1 MNDRILEAIKKLKDL
16 QDNTNKSVKELQNNT
31 DKSVKDLS
39 REVDTIKKDLEK
51 ELERVNDVNI
61 HKIIS
66 EMTKQVD
73 IYAIANKEWYKN
85 GKPMGIRA
93 EGKDGKDGEQGPQGI
108 QGPVGPT
115 GKDGKPGKDGKDG
128 KPGKDG
134 KDGKPGKDGSV
145 PIFKIRKVYLDSEG
159 QAKVSMEKEGDVYY
173 LTFTIPQ
180 GVQGVMG
187 FPGEDA
193 TINGMNTINI
203 LEGKNIKIKQEGKN
217 LTISSTGG
225 SGGTSD
231 YKELENKPKINN
243 VELTGNKTLSDL
255 GIDQDFI
262 KSESDPTVPNH
273 VKSITEQ
280 DIANWNDKPTVP
292 TKTSDLE
299 NDSGFID
306 KNVNNLTNYYT
317 KTYIDETI
325 GNIETLLGGI

>member
-16 QDNTNKSVKELQNNT
+16 QDNTSKSIKDLQDNT

-39 REVDTIKKDLEK
+39 REVNENKKDLEK
-51 ELERVNDVNI
+51 ELERVNDANI
-61 HKIIS
+61 YKIIS

-93 EGKDGKDGEQGPQGI
+93 EGKDGEQGPQGI
-108 QGPVGPT
+108 QGPIGPA

-159 QAKVSMEKEGDVYY
+159 QAKVSMEKEGDTYY
-173 LTFTIPQ
+173 LTFPIPQ

-193 TINGMNTINI
+193 TINGMNTLNI
-203 LEGKNIKIKQEGKN
+203 LEGKNIKITQEGKN
-217 LTISSTGG
+217 LIISSTGG

-231 YKELENKPKINN
+231 YKDLKNKPKIND
-243 VELTGNKTLSDL
+243 VELSGNKSLSDL
-255 GIDQDFI
+255 GIDQDFV
-262 KSESDPTVPNH
+262 KSESDPTVPSH
-273 VKSITEQ
+273 VKSITTQ
-280 DIANWNDKPTVP
+280 NITNWNNKV
-292 TKTSDLE
+292 
-299 NDSGFID
+299 D
-306 KNVNNLTNYYT
+306 KNVNDLTNYYN

-325 GNIETLLGGI
+325 GDIGSLLGGI

>member
-73 IYAIANKEWYKN
+73 IYTIANKEWYKN

-115 GKDGKPGKDGKDG
+115 GKDGKPGKDG
-128 KPGKDG
+128 
-134 KDGKPGKDGSV
+134 SV
-145 PIFKIRKVYLDSEG
+145 PVFKVKKVYLDSEG

-180 GVQGVMG
+180 GIQGVMG

-203 LEGKNIKIKQEGKN
+203 LEGNNIKIKQEGKN
-217 LTISSTGG
+217 LIISSTGG

-231 YKELENKPKINN
+231 YKDLKNKPKIND
-243 VELTGNKTLSDL
+243 VELIGNKTLSDL

-262 KSESDPTVPNH
+262 KSESDPTVPSY

-280 DIANWNDKPTVP
+280 DIANWNNKV
-292 TKTSDLE
+292 
-299 NDSGFID
+299 D
-306 KNVNNLTNYYT
+306 KNVNNLTNYYN
-317 KTYIDETI
+317 KTYIDTTI
-325 GNIETLLGGI
+325 GDIESLLSEV

>member
-16 QDNTNKSVKELQNNT
+16 QDNTSKSVKDLQDNT

-39 REVDTIKKDLEK
+39 KEVSEIKKDLEK
-51 ELERVNDVNI
+51 ELERVNDINI

-108 QGPVGPT
+108 QGPIGPA
-115 GKDGKPGKDGKDG
+115 
-128 KPGKDG
+128 G

-145 PIFKIRKVYLDSEG
+145 PIFKIRKVYLNSEG
-159 QAKVSMEKEGDVYY
+159 QAKVSMEKEGDTYY

-203 LEGKNIKIKQEGKN
+203 LEGKNIKITQEGKN
-217 LTISSTGG
+217 LIISSTGG

-231 YKELENKPKINN
+231 YKDLKNKPKIND
-243 VELTGNKTLSDL
+243 VELSGNKSLSDL
-255 GIDQDFI
+255 GIDQDFV
-262 KSESDPTVPNH
+262 KSESDPTVPSH
-273 VKSITEQ
+273 VKAITEQ

-325 GNIETLLGGI
+325 GNIESLLNTL

>member
-1 MNDRILEAIKKLKDL
+1 MNERILEAIKKLKDL
-16 QDNTNKSVKELQNNT
+16 QDNTDKFVKGLQDNT

-39 REVDTIKKDLEK
+39 KEVNDIRKDLEK

-61 HKIIS
+61 HKIIA

-145 PIFKIRKVYLDSEG
+145 PIFKVRKVYLDSEG
-159 QAKVSMEKEGDVYY
+159 QAKVSMEKEGDIYY

-180 GVQGVMG
+180 GIQGVMG

-193 TINGMNTINI
+193 TINGMNTVNI
-203 LEGKNIKIKQEGKN
+203 LEGNNIKITQEGKN

-231 YKELENKPKINN
+231 YKDLENKPKIND
-243 VELTGNKTLSDL
+243 VELSGNKSLSDL
-255 GIDQDFI
+255 GIDQEFI
-262 KSESDPTVPNH
+262 KKESDPTVPSH
-273 VKSITEQ
+273 VKAITEQ
-280 DIANWNDKPTVP
+280 NITKWNNKV
-292 TKTSDLE
+292 
-299 NDSGFID
+299 D
-306 KNVNNLTNYYT
+306 KNVSDLDNYYN
-317 KTYIDETI
+317 KTYIDDTI
-325 GNIETLLGGI
+325 GDIESLLGGI

>member
-16 QDNTNKSVKELQNNT
+16 QDNTSKSIKDLQDNT

-39 REVDTIKKDLEK
+39 REVNEIKKDLEK
-51 ELERVNDVNI
+51 ELERVNDANI
-61 HKIIS
+61 YKIIS

-108 QGPVGPT
+108 QGPIGPA
-115 GKDGKPGKDGKDG
+115 
-128 KPGKDG
+128 G

-145 PIFKIRKVYLDSEG
+145 PIFKIRKVYLNSEG
-159 QAKVSMEKEGDVYY
+159 QAKVSMEKEGDTYY

-203 LEGKNIKIKQEGKN
+203 LEGKNIKITQEGKN
-217 LTISSTGG
+217 LIISSTGG

-231 YKELENKPKINN
+231 YKDLKNKPKIND
-243 VELTGNKTLSDL
+243 VELIGNKTLSDL
-255 GIDQDFI
+255 GIDQDFV
-262 KSESDPTVPNH
+262 KSESDPTVPSH
-273 VKSITEQ
+273 VKAITTHNIT
-280 DIANWNDKPTVP
+280 DWNNKV
-292 TKTSDLE
+292 
-299 NDSGFID
+299 D
-306 KNVNNLTNYYT
+306 KNVNDLTNYYN
-317 KTYIDETI
+317 KTYIDKTI
-325 GNIETLLGGI
+325 GDIESLLGGI

>member
-16 QDNTNKSVKELQNNT
+16 QDNTSKSVKDLQNNT

-39 REVDTIKKDLEK
+39 KEVSEIKKDLEK
-51 ELERVNDVNI
+51 ELERVNDINI

-134 KDGKPGKDGSV
+134 SV
-145 PIFKIRKVYLDSEG
+145 PIFKIRKVYLNSEG
-159 QAKVSMEKEGDVYY
+159 QAKVSMEKEGDTYY

-203 LEGKNIKIKQEGKN
+203 LEGNNIKIKQEGKN
-217 LTISSTGG
+217 LIISSTGG

-231 YKELENKPKINN
+231 YKDLKNKPKIND
-243 VELTGNKTLSDL
+243 VELSGNKSLSDL
-255 GIDQDFI
+255 GIDQDFV
-262 KSESDPTVPNH
+262 KSESDPTVPSH
-273 VKSITEQ
+273 VKSITTQ
-280 DIANWNDKPTVP
+280 NITNWNNK
-292 TKTSDLE
+292 
-299 NDSGFID
+299 ID
-306 KNVNNLTNYYT
+306 KNVSDLVNYYD
-317 KTYIDETI
+317 KTYIDDVI
-325 GNIETLLGGI
+325 GDIGSLLGGI

>member
-16 QDNTNKSVKELQNNT
+16 QDNTSRSIKDLQDNT

-39 REVDTIKKDLEK
+39 REINEIKKDLEK
-51 ELERVNDVNI
+51 ELERVNDANI
-61 HKIIS
+61 YKIIS

-108 QGPVGPT
+108 QGPIGPA

-145 PIFKIRKVYLDSEG
+145 PIFKIRKVYLNSEG
-159 QAKVSMEKEGDVYY
+159 QAKVSMEKEGDIYY

-203 LEGKNIKIKQEGKN
+203 LEGNNIKIKQEGKN

-231 YKELENKPKINN
+231 YKDLKNKPKIND
-243 VELTGNKTLSDL
+243 VELSGNKSLSDL
-255 GIDQDFI
+255 GIDQDFV
-262 KSESDPTVPNH
+262 KSESDPTVPSH
-273 VKSITEQ
+273 VKSITTQ
-280 DIANWNDKPTVP
+280 NITDWNNKV
-292 TKTSDLE
+292 
-299 NDSGFID
+299 D
-306 KNVNNLTNYYT
+306 KNVNDLTNYYN

-325 GNIETLLGGI
+325 GDIGSLLGGI

>member
-16 QDNTNKSVKELQNNT
+16 QDNTSKSVKDLQNNT

-39 REVDTIKKDLEK
+39 KEVSEIKKDLEK
-51 ELERVNDVNI
+51 ELERVNDINI

-115 GKDGKPGKDGKDG
+115 GKDGKPGKDG
-128 KPGKDG
+128 
-134 KDGKPGKDGSV
+134 SV
-145 PIFKIRKVYLDSEG
+145 PIFKIRKVYLNSEG
-159 QAKVSMEKEGDVYY
+159 QAKVSMEKEGDTYY

-203 LEGKNIKIKQEGKN
+203 LEGNNIKIKQEGKN
-217 LTISSTGG
+217 LIISSTGG

-231 YKELENKPKINN
+231 YKDLKNKPKIND
-243 VELTGNKTLSDL
+243 VELIGNKTLSDL
-255 GIDQDFI
+255 GIDQDFV
-262 KSESDPTVPNH
+262 KSESDPTVPSH
-273 VKSITEQ
+273 VKSITTQ
-280 DIANWNDKPTVP
+280 NITNWNNKV
-292 TKTSDLE
+292 
-299 NDSGFID
+299 D
-306 KNVNNLTNYYT
+306 KNVSDLANYYN
-317 KTYIDETI
+317 KTYIDDTI
-325 GNIETLLGGI
+325 GDIGSLLGGI

>member
-16 QDNTNKSVKELQNNT
+16 QDNTSKSIKDLQDNT

-39 REVDTIKKDLEK
+39 REVNEIKKDLEK
-51 ELERVNDVNI
+51 ELERVNDANI
-61 HKIIS
+61 YKIIS

-108 QGPVGPT
+108 QGPIGPA

-134 KDGKPGKDGSV
+134 NV

-159 QAKVSMEKEGDVYY
+159 QAKVSMEKEGNTYY

-193 TINGMNTINI
+193 TINGMNTLNI
-203 LEGKNIKIKQEGKN
+203 LEGNNIKIKQEGKN
-217 LTISSTGG
+217 LIISSTGG

-231 YKELENKPKINN
+231 YKELENKPKIND
-243 VELTGNKTLSDL
+243 VELIGNKTLSDL
-255 GIDQDFI
+255 GIDQDFV
-262 KSESDPTVPNH
+262 KSESDPTVPSH
-273 VKSITEQ
+273 VKAITTKNIT
-280 DIANWNDKPTVP
+280 DWNNKV
-292 TKTSDLE
+292 
-299 NDSGFID
+299 D
-306 KNVNNLTNYYT
+306 KNVNNLTNYYN
-317 KTYIDETI
+317 KNYIDGII
-325 GNIETLLGGI
+325 GDIESLLGGI

>member
-16 QDNTNKSVKELQNNT
+16 QDNTNKSVKDLQDNT

-39 REVDTIKKDLEK
+39 KEVNEIKKDLEK

-85 GKPMGIRA
+85 GKPMGIIA

-115 GKDGKPGKDGKDG
+115 GKDGKPGKDG
-128 KPGKDG
+128 
-134 KDGKPGKDGSV
+134 SI

-159 QAKVSMEKEGDVYY
+159 QAKVSMEKEGDTYY

-203 LEGKNIKIKQEGKN
+203 LEGKNIKITQEGKN
-217 LTISSTGG
+217 LIISSTGG

-231 YKELENKPKINN
+231 YKDLENKPKINN
-243 VELTGNKTLSDL
+243 VELSGNKTLSDL
-255 GIDQDFI
+255 GIDQDFV
-262 KSESDPTVPNH
+262 KSESDPTVPSH
-273 VKSITEQ
+273 VKAITEQ
-280 DIANWNDKPTVP
+280 DIANWNNKPAVP
-292 TKTSDLE
+292 TKTSDLT

-325 GNIETLLGGI
+325 GNIESLLGEI

>member
-134 KDGKPGKDGSV
+134 SV
-145 PIFKIRKVYLDSEG
+145 PIFKIRKVYLNSEG
-159 QAKVSMEKEGDVYY
+159 QAKVSMEKEGDTYY

-203 LEGKNIKIKQEGKN
+203 LEGKNIKITQEGKN
-217 LTISSTGG
+217 LIISSTGG

-231 YKELENKPKINN
+231 YKDLKNKPKIND
-243 VELTGNKTLSDL
+243 VELSGNKTLADL
-255 GIDQDFI
+255 GIDQDFV
-262 KSESDPTVPNH
+262 KSESDPTVPSH
-273 VKSITEQ
+273 VKSITTQ
-280 DIANWNDKPTVP
+280 NITDWNNKV
-292 TKTSDLE
+292 
-299 NDSGFID
+299 D
-306 KNVNNLTNYYT
+306 KNVNDLTNYYN

-325 GNIETLLGGI
+325 GDIGSLLGGI

>member
-39 REVDTIKKDLEK
+39 REVNEIKKDLEK

-108 QGPVGPT
+108 QGPIGPA
-115 GKDGKPGKDGKDG
+115 
-128 KPGKDG
+128 G

-180 GVQGVMG
+180 GIQGVMG

-255 GIDQDFI
+255 GIDQDFV

-273 VKSITEQ
+273 VKSITTQ
-280 DIANWNDKPTVP
+280 NITDWNNKV
-292 TKTSDLE
+292 
-299 NDSGFID
+299 D
-306 KNVNNLTNYYT
+306 KNVNNLINYYN
-317 KTYIDETI
+317 KTYIDDVI
-325 GNIETLLGGI
+325 GDIESLLNTL

>member
-16 QDNTNKSVKELQNNT
+16 QDNTSKSIKDLQDNT

-39 REVDTIKKDLEK
+39 REVNEIKKDLEK
-51 ELERVNDVNI
+51 ELERVNDANI
-61 HKIIS
+61 YKIIS

-93 EGKDGKDGEQGPQGI
+93 EGKDGKDGAQGPQGI

-134 KDGKPGKDGSV
+134 NV

-159 QAKVSMEKEGDVYY
+159 QAKVSMEKEGDIYY

-193 TINGMNTINI
+193 TINGMNTLNI
-203 LEGKNIKIKQEGKN
+203 LEGKNIKITQEGKN
-217 LTISSTGG
+217 LIISSTGG

-231 YKELENKPKINN
+231 YKELENKPKIND
-243 VELTGNKTLSDL
+243 VELIGNKTLSDL
-255 GIDQDFI
+255 GIDQDFV
-262 KSESDPTVPNH
+262 KSESDPTVPSH
-273 VKSITEQ
+273 VKAITTKNIT
-280 DIANWNDKPTVP
+280 DWNNKV
-292 TKTSDLE
+292 
-299 NDSGFID
+299 D
-306 KNVNNLTNYYT
+306 KNVNNLTNYYN
-317 KTYIDETI
+317 KNYIDGII
-325 GNIETLLGGI
+325 GDIESLLGGI

>member
-39 REVDTIKKDLEK
+39 REVNEIKKDLEK
-51 ELERVNDVNI
+51 ELERVNDANI
-61 HKIIS
+61 YKIIS

-93 EGKDGKDGEQGPQGI
+93 EGKDGEQGPQGI
-108 QGPVGPT
+108 QGPIGPA

-145 PIFKIRKVYLDSEG
+145 PIFKIRKVYLNSEG
-159 QAKVSMEKEGDVYY
+159 QAKVSMEKEGDTYY

-203 LEGKNIKIKQEGKN
+203 LEGNNIKIKQEGKN

-231 YKELENKPKINN
+231 YKDLKNKPKIND
-243 VELTGNKTLSDL
+243 VELSGNKTLADL
-255 GIDQDFI
+255 GIDQDFV
-262 KSESDPTVPNH
+262 KSESDPTVPSH
-273 VKSITEQ
+273 VKSITTQ
-280 DIANWNDKPTVP
+280 NITDWNNKV
-292 TKTSDLE
+292 
-299 NDSGFID
+299 D
-306 KNVNNLTNYYT
+306 KNVNDLTNYYN

-325 GNIETLLGGI
+325 GDIGSLLGGI

>member
-16 QDNTNKSVKELQNNT
+16 QDNTSKSIKDLQDNT

-39 REVDTIKKDLEK
+39 REVNEIKKDLEK
-51 ELERVNDVNI
+51 ELERVNDANI
-61 HKIIS
+61 YKIIS

-108 QGPVGPT
+108 QGPIGPA
-115 GKDGKPGKDGKDG
+115 GKDG

-145 PIFKIRKVYLDSEG
+145 PIFKIRKVYLNSEG
-159 QAKVSMEKEGDVYY
+159 QAKVSMEKEGDTYY

-203 LEGKNIKIKQEGKN
+203 LEGNNIKIKQEGKN
-217 LTISSTGG
+217 LIISSTGG

-231 YKELENKPKINN
+231 YKDLKNKPKIND
-243 VELTGNKTLSDL
+243 VELSGNKTLADL
-255 GIDQDFI
+255 GIDQDFV
-262 KSESDPTVPNH
+262 KSESDPTVPSH
-273 VKSITEQ
+273 VKSITTQ
-280 DIANWNDKPTVP
+280 NITDWNNKV
-292 TKTSDLE
+292 
-299 NDSGFID
+299 D
-306 KNVNNLTNYYT
+306 KNVNDLTNYYN

-325 GNIETLLGGI
+325 GDIGSLLGGI